1 MLLICNTLIKP
12 MIEKKVCVAVTGTR
26 TLSLTNQI
34 TLQWWPSLLQVQV
47 AKFITVLPD
56 AFFRREK
63 NLSA

>member
-1 MLLICNTLIKP
+1 